1 MASKLREPPE
11 MKDVKVALEEERSNL
26 AAVKSEGEKAALNFK
41 ILSGNERAGFRV
53 ATKAEI
59 QPAGDRLGNGT
70 WRGSIGGEFNG
81 YRLPFLRKLSVRV
94 IEARGMPKMDTFETS
109 SNDLIQCAAV
119 WESLPASATASRAS
133 SVGSVG
139 HVSNASTERAGA
151 KMALRAPLGHLAT
164 MASQKSHVLHS
175 HKIDKK
181 DLDVEGI

>member
-1 MASKLREPPE
+1 

-53 ATKAEI
+53 ATEAEI

-94 IEARGMPKMDTFETS
+94 IEARGMPKMDTFGSGDPYAICRCRKEHFTTS
-109 SNDLIQCAAV
+109 IVYDSKRCA
-119 WESLPASATASRAS
+119 EL
-133 SVGSVG
+133 
-139 HVSNASTERAGA
+139 
-151 KMALRAPLGHLAT
+151 
-164 MASQKSHVLHS
+164 
-175 HKIDKK
+175 KIAHA
-181 DLDVEGI
+181 